1 LKAKISRGSGF
12 RGALDYVLDKKKAA
26 VILGGTMSGSS
37 PGQLAKEFSATRAL
51 RPDCSRPVWHCSL
64 TLPAGERLDAQQ
76 WQAVALDYMQ
86 GMGFDDSR
94 HQYIFARHQDTE
106 HDHIHIVA
114 SRIDMEGE
122 LWHGKWEVMQAI
134 ELCQELEKKHSLTIT
149 LGLIRDE
156 NHKKGLSQAEIE
168 RSLRT
173 DEAPPRLLLQQA
185 IDAALADKPTPGAF
199 IERLQAAGISVRPNV
214 ADTGT
219 MNGFSFKINEIPFKG
234 SQLGGGYSWSGLQ
247 KRGLSYDKDRD
258 SQTLIRAR
266 DEVAQRTDRP
276 DQAAP
281 GLDAGRLF
289 EAGPASRPGA
299 GDTRR
304 LGQDKPGERTQDKGE
319 TGKMAENT
327 DNSGGGAG
335 VFGAAASIIALLPS
349 PGAAV
354 GRGPGSSPILPSA
367 DPAGPG
373 EDNAAPGAEEV
384 KAPPVKAPAP
394 ASVPGMTPAEAWDA
408 SILSRRRRKAWD
420 AEKKDLATPSPALK
434 MTHQQYQARKSL
446 VEKWDWLSDPVL
458 LQRKASLHDPE
469 TKKAWDALG
478 NAWDARQK
486 EKNAALA
493 LSFLTSQRD
502 ELTPWQFIEKAKVEE
517 KIRLEKEKKKAAQE
531 EQARILREERDLIDS
546 IDKEK
551 VKLYRW
557 QQEEKREKEK
567 RELLAREA
575 KERLEAEEQ
584 ERERQRKRAEYAA
597 RPKSAKKKS
606 KSSGPTGG

>member
-1 LKAKISRGSGF
+1 
-12 RGALDYVLDKKKAA
+12 
-26 VILGGTMSGSS
+26 
-37 PGQLAKEFSATRAL
+37 
-51 RPDCSRPVWHCSL
+51 
-64 TLPAGERLDAQQ
+64 
-76 WQAVALDYMQ
+76 
-86 GMGFDDSR
+86 
-94 HQYIFARHQDTE
+94 
-106 HDHIHIVA
+106 
-114 SRIDMEGE
+114 
-122 LWHGKWEVMQAI
+122 
-134 ELCQELEKKHSLTIT
+134 
-149 LGLIRDE
+149 
-156 NHKKGLSQAEIE
+156 
-168 RSLRT
+168 
-173 DEAPPRLLLQQA
+173 
-185 IDAALADKPTPGAF
+185 
-199 IERLQAAGISVRPNV
+199 
-214 ADTGT
+214 
-219 MNGFSFKINEIPFKG
+219 
-234 SQLGGGYSWSGLQ
+234 
-247 KRGLSYDKDRD
+247 
-258 SQTLIRAR
+258 
-266 DEVAQRTDRP
+266 
-276 DQAAP
+276 
-281 GLDAGRLF
+281 
-289 EAGPASRPGA
+289 
-299 GDTRR
+299 
-304 LGQDKPGERTQDKGE
+304 
-319 TGKMAENT
+319 
-327 DNSGGGAG
+327 
-335 VFGAAASIIALLPS
+335 
-349 PGAAV
+349 
-354 GRGPGSSPILPSA
+354 
-367 DPAGPG
+367 
-373 EDNAAPGAEEV
+373 
-384 KAPPVKAPAP
+384 
-394 ASVPGMTPAEAWDA
+394 
-408 SILSRRRRKAWD
+408 
-420 AEKKDLATPSPALK
+420 